1 MYDYAVGKMAWLACG
16 LPFEGSAS
24 EDTRVGAIARTDVPT
39 CRIGERLGDL
49 PLSARDWGLC
59 VVANQE
65 GCVTGVIR
73 SGAFALGP
81 ETLVDQAMTPGPSTV
96 RPSMRKADLARDV
109 ADRHLPYV
117 LVTTPFG
124 ELIGLVRADD
134 V

>member
-1 MYDYAVGKMAWLACG
+1 VYDYAVGKMAWLACG

-81 ETLVDQAMTPGPSTV
+81 DARRPGHDAGPEHCATEHAQG
-96 RPSMRKADLARDV
+96 RPR
-109 ADRHLPYV
+109 P
-117 LVTTPFG
+117 
-124 ELIGLVRADD
+124 
-134 V
+134 